1 MQSGV
6 ARRTSSR
13 DERACRD
20 GAMRQNAIFGSTDGE
35 THRRELAD
43 AVPLGESALPR
54 AVVWLERAASAGLA
68 VVLLFSAAFAI
79 VAANTT
85 SSALRDMRSAST
97 LNAAYQEAR
106 YEAMRASLARKDRA
120 EPGGAQ
126 VERARLSARA
136 AHQRAVTDAA
146 LERLG
151 VLQRR
156 IVGLGAVLAVLRLAC
171 FGVYIGVVI
180 VYKRRLGEA
189 HRGQVARWREAALV
203 DHLTHIGNHRAF
215 KECFG
220 RAVARAAHAGEALT
234 LALLDIDEMKLIN
247 DRSGHMHGDWVLQS
261 FGRLLQALSPESRSF
276 RLGGD
281 EFAVLLPGWSGE
293 EARAGFERLRRY
305 AEDALSGATISVG
318 TATLTGSQCAED
330 TLQGQAD
337 AALYAAKRAGRNRC
351 VSFDTTVD
359 EMWMLSPAKV
369 RSLREL
375 IAGDEVRIVFQPIWD
390 VATCTI
396 LAYEALARPEL
407 GGPRDVFD
415 LAERVGRA
423 HEIDAVCRRA
433 ALRRANE
440 LPEGVLLCLKIS
452 PRSLDHGHFEPGM
465 FADDVLAAGLSPA
478 RVVVELTE
486 RSTVAIDVVKATAK
500 ELQRL
505 GFRIALDATGSG
517 HGGLELLSGL
527 CVDVLK
533 IDRGIIVKAMTDRSA
548 RGVMAGVIAIAKE
561 TGAYVIAEGIE
572 DVGMLDFLCARGWGT
587 LPRRGV
593 QGFLLRP
600 PNATLAAGGDV
611 DAVTS
616 ILRTAMRRKPSP
628 TPDDSPTATFPL
640 PDEPASCIRARVGA
654 ADRAEAPSALD

>member
-1 MQSGV
+1 
-6 ARRTSSR
+6 
-13 DERACRD
+13 
-20 GAMRQNAIFGSTDGE
+20 MRQNAFYESRDGE
-35 THRRELAD
+35 ADRRQLAD
-43 AVPLGESALPR
+43 AVPLSEPVLPR

-68 VVLLFSAAFAI
+68 LVLLFSAPFAI
-79 VAANTT
+79 VAANTA
-85 SSALRDMRSAST
+85 SNALQDMRSAST
-97 LNAAYQEAR
+97 LNAAFQEAR
-106 YEAMRASLARKDRA
+106 YAALSASLARKNGREAAGD
-120 EPGGAQ
+120 
-126 VERARLSARA
+126 VDRARLSAQA
-136 AHQRAVTDAA
+136 AHQRTVTDAA

-151 VLQRR
+151 VVQRR
-156 IVGLGAVLAVLRLAC
+156 IIGLAIVLAALRILC
-171 FGVYIGVVI
+171 FGAYITVI
-180 VYKRRLGEA
+180 VVYKRRLAEA
-189 HRGQVARWREAALV
+189 HRGQVARLQEAALV
-203 DHLTHIGNHRAF
+203 DHLTDIGNHRAF
-215 KECFG
+215 KERFG
-220 RAVARAAHAGEALT
+220 RAVARAMHAGETLT

-281 EFAVLLPGWSGE
+281 EFAVLLPNWSRE
-293 EARAGFERLRRY
+293 EARAGLERLRRY

-318 TATLTGSQCAED
+318 TATLTGPQCDEE

-351 VSFDTTVD
+351 VSFDVTVD

-396 LAYEALARPEL
+396 LGYEALARPEW

-440 LPEGVLLCLKIS
+440 LPAGVLLFLKVS
-452 PRSLDHGHFEPGM
+452 PRSLDHGHFDPGA
-465 FADDVLAAGLSPA
+465 FAADVVAAGLSPPSI
-478 RVVVELTE
+478 VVELTE
-486 RSTVAIDVVKATAK
+486 RSIVAIDVVKATAK

-505 GFRIALDATGSG
+505 GFRIALNATGSG
-517 HGGLELLSGL
+517 HAGLELLSGL
-527 CVDVLK
+527 CVEVVK
-533 IDRGIIVKAMTDRSA
+533 IDRSIILRAMTDRSA
-548 RGVMAGVIAIAKE
+548 RGVMAGAIAIAKE

-572 DVGMLDFLCARGWGT
+572 DVGMLDFLCACGWGT
-587 LPRRGV
+587 LRRRGV
-593 QGFLLRP
+593 QGFLLRAP
-600 PNATLAAGGDV
+600 SATLAADGDV

-616 ILRTAMRRKPSP
+616 ILRMAMRRKPSS
-628 TPDDSPTATFPL
+628 TRDGSPAAVFPVR
-640 PDEPASCIRARVGA
+640 DEPASRIGVGVAA
-654 ADRAEAPSALD
+654 ADRATTSALD